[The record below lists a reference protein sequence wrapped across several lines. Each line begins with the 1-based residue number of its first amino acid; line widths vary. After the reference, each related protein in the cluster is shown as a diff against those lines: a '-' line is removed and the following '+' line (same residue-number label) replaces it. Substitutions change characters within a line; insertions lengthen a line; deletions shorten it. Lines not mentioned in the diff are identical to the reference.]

1 MPYLGGVADRQRL
14 ATKMKLPCN
23 RTFAALAK
31 LATSGATNGNLPVRR
46 GADRH
51 WNDKGALR
59 MNLGMRLRGGWFAA
73 LIMFA
78 TPVAAMLAVML
89 VSPPAAAQT
98 VSSIQVEGNRRVEVE
113 TIRSYFKPGPGGR
126 LDQPAIDD
134 GLKALIETGLFQD
147 VRISTSGGRLV
158 VTVVENPVIGRVAF
172 EGNKK
177 IKDDQLS
184 AEVQSKPRGTLSRPM
199 VQADAQRIAEIYR
212 RSGRYDVRVNPE
224 IIEQPNNRVDLVF
237 TIIEGSKTGIK
248 SIEFIGNYTYSSY
261 RLKDIIKTHESNLL
275 SFLGGGD
282 TYDPDR
288 VEADR
293 DLIRRY
299 YLKHGFADVQVV
311 AALTEYDPERRGFLV
326 TFKIEEGQQYRVGS
340 VDFQSSIAT
349 LDANAL
355 RSFSRVNVGSLY
367 NAEALEKSVEEMQIE
382 ASRRGYA
389 FAIVRPRGDRNFEAH
404 TVSIV
409 FAIDEGPR
417 TYIERINVRGNTRT
431 RDYVIRREF
440 DISEGDAY
448 NRALVDRAE
457 RRLKNLDFF
466 KNVKITTEP
475 GSSSDR
481 VILIVDLEEKSTG
494 DFSVSGGYSTS
505 DGALGEVSI
514 SERNFLG
521 RGLFA
526 KAALTYGQ
534 YARGV
539 SLSFVEPYLLDYRVA
554 LGLDVFYREQLP
566 NNYISYGTKTLGFS
580 PRLGFALREDLSL
593 QLRYSIY
600 QQQISLPGYLANCNN
615 NPANSLLAFNPSPAW
630 VNANGA
636 AAAVALGA
644 TDTSGVG
651 LWCYSDGEA
660 SLPVRRELQSGKTLT
675 SAIGYSLNYNTLDNN
690 KNPTDGLLVDFKQDF
705 AGVGGDVT
713 YLKSQID
720 AKYYTPLVAD
730 IVGLIHVQSGILN
743 GLGNGGLRM
752 LDHFQMGPNLVR
764 GFAPN
769 GIGPRDINPF
779 GTMDALGGTKYWGA
793 SAELQMPFWF
803 LPREVGLKGAIYADA
818 GGLYDYKG
826 PTTWITTGELTT
838 PANSNCVRPTTVP
851 LSPGTCTGLVYDNG
865 NTVRS
870 SVGVGL
876 IWASPF
882 GPLRFDYAVPLTKG
896 PFDRVQ
902 QFKFGGGTSF

>member
-1 MPYLGGVADRQRL
+1 
-14 ATKMKLPCN
+14 
-23 RTFAALAK
+23 
-31 LATSGATNGNLPVRR
+31 
-46 GADRH
+46 
-51 WNDKGALR
+51 
-59 MNLGMRLRGGWFAA
+59 
-73 LIMFA
+73 MFA
-78 TPVAAMLAVML
+78 MPVAATLAAML
-89 VSPPAAAQT
+89 VSSPAAAQT

-126 LDQPAIDD
+126 LDQAQIDD

-147 VRISTSGGRLV
+147 VRINQSGGRLV
-158 VTVVENPVIGRVAF
+158 VTVVENPVIGRIAF

-177 IKDDQLS
+177 VKDEQLS
-184 AEVQSKPRGTLSRPM
+184 AEIQSKPRGTLSRPM
-199 VQADAQRIAEIYR
+199 VQSDAQRIAEIYR

-237 TIIEGSKTGIK
+237 TITEGTKTGVK
-248 SIEFIGNYTYSSY
+248 SIEFIGNNTYSSY
-261 RLKDIIKTHESNLL
+261 RLKDVIKTRESNLL
-275 SFLGGGD
+275 SFLGGAD
-282 TYDPDR
+282 VYDPDR

-311 AALTEYDPERRGFLV
+311 AALTEYDPERKGFLV

-349 LDANAL
+349 LDSNAL

-440 DISEGDAY
+440 DVSEGDAY

-466 KNVKITTEP
+466 KAVKITTEP

-494 DFSVSGGYSTS
+494 DFSVSGGYSTT

-526 KAALTYGQ
+526 KAAVTYGQ
-534 YARGV
+534 YARGL

-554 LGLDVFYREQLP
+554 LGLDMFYREQLA
-566 NNYISYGTKTLGFS
+566 NRYISYGTKTLGFS

-600 QQQISLPGYLANCNN
+600 QQQISLPNSLANCNN
-615 NPANSLLAFNPSPAW
+615 NPSNSLLAFNPSPAF
-630 VNANGA
+630 VNSVGGPSGFPA
-636 AAAVALGA
+636 GA
-644 TDTSGVG
+644 TATDASGIG

-660 SLPVRRELQSGKTLT
+660 SLPIRKELASGKTLT
-675 SAIGYSLNYNTLDNN
+675 SSVGYSLNYNTLDNN
-690 KNPTDGLLVDFKQDF
+690 RNPTDGLLIDFKQDF

-713 YLKSQID
+713 YLKSAVD

-730 IVGLIHVQSGILN
+730 IVGLIHAQGGILN
-743 GLGNGGLRM
+743 KIGNNELRM
-752 LDHFQMGPNLVR
+752 LDQFQMGPNLVR

-779 GTMDALGGTKYWGA
+779 GTMDALGGTKYWGL

-803 LPREVGLKGAIYADA
+803 LPKEVGLKGAVYADA
-818 GGLYDYKG
+818 GGLFDYQG
-826 PTTWITTGELTT
+826 PTTWAATGELTT
-838 PANSNCVRPTTVP
+838 PANSNCTPSNP
-851 LSPGTCTGLVYDNG
+851 KSIPPSAGTCTGLVFDSG
-865 NTVRS
+865 NTVRT
-870 SVGVGL
+870 SVGIGL

-896 PFDRVQ
+896 QFDRVQ